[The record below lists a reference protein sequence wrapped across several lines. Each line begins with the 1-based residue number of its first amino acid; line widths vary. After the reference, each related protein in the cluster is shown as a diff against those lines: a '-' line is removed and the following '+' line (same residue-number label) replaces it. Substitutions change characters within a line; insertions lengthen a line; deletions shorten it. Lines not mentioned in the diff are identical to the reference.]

1 MALRMEPSKLKLQL
15 PQLLLDRKPLKVVK
29 PLLTQK
35 KKPRKLKWKLSLK
48 RVLKKM
54 TLTWANLRLKK
65 WLNWLSSTK
74 RGKKKQ
80 P

>member
-1 MALRMEPSKLKLQL
+1 MVCQYMALRTEPSKLKLQL
-15 PQLLLDRKPLKVVK
+15 PQLLLDRRPLKVVK

-35 KKPRKLKWKLSLK
+35 KNPRKLKWKLSLK

-65 WLNWLSSTK
+65 WLN
-74 RGKKKQ
+74 
-80 P
+80 